1 MDDHRHEKQQR
12 EWRGARGPYR
22 DDRYN
27 GVGITRPVILRL
39 VQNLMQSLGVVFT
52 RTLTYA
58 LDALGTATH
67 GAMLYRGAS
76 VWQILAPNA
85 SPLPLI
91 TQGVG
96 AAPVWT
102 PLPLASLGNDA
113 AVHGSVLFHNGT
125 QWTELAPG
133 TNGRVLTTHDVGF
146 DPTWDAPGA
155 GSFTLTEEEVDF
167 GSTPVWNGEFVVTAA
182 GVVASDLILVSPSGN
197 APTGLTADEM
207 AWDVIQYAAY
217 AGTGNFTLR
226 ASVAPGPVSGKRKV
240 YWTKVS

>member
-1 MDDHRHEKQQR
+1 MDDHFHDKQQR

-27 GVGITRPVILRL
+27 GIGITRTVILRL
-39 VQNLMQSLGVVFT
+39 IQSLGVVLN
-52 RTLTYA
+52 RTLTTA

-85 SPLPLI
+85 LPLPLI

-96 AAPVWT
+96 AAPIWT
-102 PLPLASLGNDA
+102 QLPLASLGNDA
-113 AVHGSVLFHNGT
+113 AVHGSILFHNGT
-125 QWTELAPG
+125 QWTELTPSTA
-133 TNGRVLTTHDVGF
+133 GRVLTTNDVGA
-146 DPTWDAPGA
+146 DPTWEPPGGS

-167 GSTPVWNGEFVVTAA
+167 GTKPVWNGEFVVTAA

-197 APTGLTADEM
+197 APTGLTADET
-207 AWDVIQYAAY
+207 AWDVIQYAAD

-226 ASVAPGPVSGKRKV
+226 ASVVPGPVSGKRKV